1 MALIFEPPSPW
12 YIISA
17 GAALVIITL
26 VICRGFFDRW
36 RILGHSIS
44 TRAAVLSLSV
54 TAALLFVIAA
64 LNPILIRTPLRKALH
79 LSVVLDVSDSV
90 LHAKE
95 GWARIHALA
104 HKRLAHS
111 INALAENSASTD
123 TASILAFRTEV
134 SAPKR
139 QIPLFDLPNAFNRIS
154 ERDFP
159 AGRGSDISAGL
170 TKAGRITEQAGGRG
184 AIVLISDGHQTK
196 GNALA
201 AATRLAR
208 LGIPV
213 HVFPVK
219 SKGAGIS
226 ITAADLP
233 RQADGNAETFIRG
246 LIMNSTGTEE
256 ETRLMV
262 KLNPGLDGNPGRFGA
277 AAVSKMVY
285 SIPGKA
291 WAGIHRSLKFQGHGL
306 QFVDLSLFMKQSR
319 EVQNRR
325 FFVHVYRPPR
335 ILAIGENNRWTG
347 AIPQDSAD
355 IIPARPEDLVP
366 GFNFTSFDAIVI
378 SSVAANRF
386 HPGILADIAE
396 SVTKEGVG
404 LMVINGTHYGASD
417 ESKTILMSYN
427 DTPIDPLLPV
437 SGKPRPFQE
446 EPPSRQVVMLID
458 ASGSMAGWP
467 LSKSREI
474 ATHIVHNLLRPQDY
488 LDLIAFTSSA
498 LHLVNKQ
505 QMDNNGKQ
513 YAISKINSIA
523 ASGGTD
529 PSHALAL
536 VADRKMEHCGLIFI
550 SDGGFARVAYRP
562 DCRAT
567 VFAIGHNS
575 VPRNSPLWE
584 LADPFPVNKKFDP
597 SQIAI
602 PYFEPEQRKKFF
614 EPGIYTPLS
623 MKYLMPKKDQLL
635 IPDLRLNGS
644 AVTYMR
650 PDARM
655 IAVRPKLTDPV
666 LAYKES
672 SVGCTGVFTTGFPG
686 KWIENDQ
693 GRRAVYDWISRVI
706 PYTERDRYS
715 FKLTDTGDLIEIQI
729 SLAPRNYK
737 IPEIDH
743 LSVDIKV
750 GQEARVGVAMRI
762 DPDSPG
768 TFKGHIRIPRTS
780 HTRKAVLILR
790 ESGPGALAR
799 PQRIPMLIPHAL
811 PVKNT
816 LPAESFSYGMN
827 EPLLRAI
834 AMAGGG
840 TFDPPPGTPFFRER
854 SVQNRG
860 TPLWP
865 YLVIAAVVLYI
876 TAIALQRRDP

>member
-12 YIISA
+12 YIIST
-17 GAALVIITL
+17 GAALGIVTA
-26 VICRGFFDRW
+26 VICRFFFDRW
-36 RILGHSIS
+36 RSLGYGIR
-44 TRAAVLSLSV
+44 TRVAVLFLSV
-54 TAALLFVIAA
+54 TAALLFAIAA
-64 LNPILIRTPLRKALH
+64 MNPILMRKPVHRTRH

-90 LHAKE
+90 LHAEE
-95 GWARIHALA
+95 GWPGILALA
-104 HKRLAHS
+104 HKRLAAG
-111 INALAENSASTD
+111 IEALSGNSAGTN
-123 TASILAFRTEV
+123 TASILTVRTEV
-134 SAPKR
+134 VTAKHRIS
-139 QIPLFDLPNAFNRIS
+139 LFDLPNAFNRIS

-170 TKAGRITEQAGGRG
+170 AKAARITEQAGG
-184 AIVLISDGHQTK
+184 AVVLISDGHQTR
-196 GNALA
+196 GDALA

-219 SKGAGIS
+219 SKGPGIS

-246 LIMNSTGTEE
+246 LIMNSTDTGE

-262 KLNPGLDGNPGRFGA
+262 KLNPGLDGNPGRFGTSA
-277 AAVSKMVY
+277 ISKTVY

-291 WAGIHRSLKFQGHGL
+291 WARIHRSLKFQGHGL
-306 QFVDLSLFMKQSR
+306 QFVDLSLFMKDTQ

-325 FFVHVYRPPR
+325 FFIHVRRPPR
-335 ILAIGENNRWTG
+335 ILAVGENNRWTG
-347 AIPQDSAD
+347 AVPRDSAD
-355 IIPARPEDLVP
+355 IIHSRPENLSP

-396 SVTKEGVG
+396 SVTKDGVG
-404 LMVINGTHYGASD
+404 LMLINGSHYGASD

-427 DTPIDPLLPV
+427 DTPIDPLVPV
-437 SGKPRPFQE
+437 SSKPRPFKA

-458 ASGSMAGWP
+458 ASSSMAGRP
-467 LSKSREI
+467 LAKSKEI
-474 ATHIVHNLLRPQDY
+474 ATHIVRNLLRPQDY

-498 LHLVNKQ
+498 LHLVSKQ
-505 QMDNNGKQ
+505 QMDNSGKQ
-513 YAISKINSIA
+513 YAISRINSIA

-536 VADRKMEHCGLIFI
+536 VAGRKMEHCGLIFI
-550 SDGGFARVAYRP
+550 SDGEFARVAYRP

-575 VPRNSPLWE
+575 VSANSPLWE
-584 LADPFPVNKKFDP
+584 LADPFPVNNSFDP
-597 SQIAI
+597 SRITI

-614 EPGIYTPLS
+614 EPGRFTPLS
-623 MKYLMPKKDQLL
+623 MKYLLSKKDQLL
-635 IPDLRLNGS
+635 IPDLQLNGS
-644 AVTYMR
+644 AVTYIR
-650 PDARM
+650 PDAVM

-672 SVGCTGVFTTGFPG
+672 GVGYTGVFTTGFPN

-706 PYTERDRYS
+706 PYTARDRYD
-715 FKLTDTGDLIEIQI
+715 FQLTDTGDIIEIQI

-737 IPEIDH
+737 IPETDH

-750 GQEARVGVAMRI
+750 GQEAPVGVPMRI

-768 TFKGHIRIPRTS
+768 TFRGHIRIPRTS
-780 HTRKAVLILR
+780 HTRKGVLILR

-799 PQRIPMLIPHAL
+799 PQRIPMLIPYAL

-827 EPLLRAI
+827 EPLLRAL

-840 TFDPPPGTPFFRER
+840 TFDPPLGMPFFRER
-854 SVQNRG
+854 SVQNKG

-865 YLVIAAVVLYI
+865 YLAIASVVFYI
-876 TAIALQRRDP
+876 TAIALQRWDP